1 MDLDPV
7 TIDLRLFASLAP
19 LMPPDATRF
28 PISAGITIRQLIAQF
43 QIPLA
48 EAKLVFINGVRKEL
62 DTPLTGGERVGIFP
76 PVGGG

>member
-1 MDLDPV
+1 MESDPV
-7 TIDLRLFASLAP
+7 TIDLRLFASLAR

-28 PISAGITIRQLIAQF
+28 RISAGITIRQLIEQF